1 MGRYAAVPSIAGV
14 GMTDWLKRNSSGI
27 WWTVALLAVSLIV
40 FLASYDTPYRQF
52 GIALLTA
59 SVVLMVAMAIFEA
72 LWQAVE
78 TQSGLRLG

>member
-1 MGRYAAVPSIAGV
+1 LSARRAAGASIADA
-14 GMTDWLKRNSSGI
+14 GMTDWLRRNSSGI

-40 FLASYDTPYRQF
+40 FFAGYETPYRQF

-59 SVVLMVAMAIFEA
+59 SVVLIVAMAIFET

-78 TQSGLRLG
+78 N